1 MVATGGA
8 LRAIVEEE
16 PMEIRRVGLAGAL
29 ALCLAAA
36 AAAGPKQSLTVELRS
51 PATLNGKELPAGTY
65 KVSWTGEG
73 SNVKVTFA
81 NGKKFTI
88 ETPGK
93 FVERETQAVDDGV
106 VSRKNGSGSLEIS
119 EVRFGGEKRVLVLG
133 T

>member
-1 MVATGGA
+1 MSKESVFKTWSSC
-8 LRAIVEEE
+8 RN
-16 PMEIRRVGLAGAL
+16 RLAVRGS
-29 ALCLAAA
+29 CC
-36 AAAGPKQSLTVELRS
+36 TVELRS

-65 KVSWTGEG
+65 KISWTGEG

-81 NGKKFTI
+81 NGKKFTM

-133 T
+133 S